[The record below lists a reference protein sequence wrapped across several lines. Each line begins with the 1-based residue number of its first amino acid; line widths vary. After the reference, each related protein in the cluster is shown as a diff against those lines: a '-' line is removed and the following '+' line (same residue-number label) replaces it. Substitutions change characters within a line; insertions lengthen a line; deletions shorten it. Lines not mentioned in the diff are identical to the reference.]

1 MYISIDIG
9 QYLLWYWLL
18 TIGLVIVGI
27 IASYIHQT
35 WIPLF
40 WASIVGLVMILMQ
53 LYLTPIVFGVLEYN
67 YQTQFF
73 EWVLTGWFA
82 LAFFGYLGICC
93 YNSIRYGEVWQ

>member
-9 QYLLWYWLL
+9 QYLIWYYLL
-18 TIGLVIVGI
+18 TIGLIIVGL

-35 WIPLF
+35 IKPLF
-40 WASIVGLVMILMQ
+40 WSGIVGLLMIMLQ

-82 LAFFGYLGICC
+82 IAFFGYLGICSF
-93 YNSIRYGEVWQ
+93 NLIRYGEVWQ